1 MRINELTVNEVVMSQ
16 DIKNLQEKKRIAAN
30 ISYSEINQRKNCQDI
45 KANWMLL
52 TQTELL

>member
-1 MRINELTVNEVVMSQ
+1 MRINELTANEVVMSQ
-16 DIKNLQEKKRIAAN
+16 DIKNLQERKHIVGN
-30 ISYSEINQRKNCQDI
+30 ISYSEINQKKNCQDI